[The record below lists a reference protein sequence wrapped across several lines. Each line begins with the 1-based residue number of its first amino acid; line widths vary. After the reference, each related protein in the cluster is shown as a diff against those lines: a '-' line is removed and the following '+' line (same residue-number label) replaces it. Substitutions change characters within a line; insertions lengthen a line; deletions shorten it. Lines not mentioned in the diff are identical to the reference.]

1 MDGSYLDSLLGPQLR
16 PGDRVRVVS
25 GEHKDKTG
33 TIAVIEPRDD
43 GRQWAKV
50 TRPVEVN
57 GKTRNGSAWFPL
69 ADLDFVGGGA
79 TPSIAPTSKS
89 AMQPESLPDLPLEA
103 SGEVAPP
110 LDLPGF
116 GTSAEGCPPP
126 VEVQPPPTWRGDP
139 LQGAIANQFEPDTSS
154 IEGAI
159 ATLESL
165 CATLA
170 QTALTDCWIESWQRK
185 TAVRYRLHR
194 HGQKGAEYIS
204 AQDAA
209 TIGERIAAGRKLKAL
224 RAAIAILREHH
235 DPS

>member
-1 MDGSYLDSLLGPQLR
+1 MDSSYLDSLLGPQLQ

-33 TIAVIEPRDD
+33 TIAAIEQRE

-57 GKTRNGSAWFPL
+57 GKTRNGSAWFLL
-69 ADLDFVGGGA
+69 ADLDFVGGGVP
-79 TPSIAPTSKS
+79 PSNKPDAE
-89 AMQPESLPDLPLEA
+89 PESLPDLPLKL
-103 SGEVAPP
+103 SGEATPP
-110 LDLPGF
+110 LALPEF
-116 GTSAEGCPPP
+116 GVNMEGCPPP
-126 VEVQPPPTWRGDP
+126 LEVQPPPAWRGDP
-139 LQGAIANQFEPDTSS
+139 LQGAIA
-154 IEGAI
+154 
-159 ATLESL
+159 TLESL
-165 CATLA
+165 SAALA
-170 QTALTDCWIESWQRK
+170 QTALTDCWIENWQRK
-185 TAVRYRLHR
+185 SAMRYRLHR

-209 TIGERIAAGRKLKAL
+209 TIGVRIAAGRKLKTL

>member
-1 MDGSYLDSLLGPQLR
+1 VSDYLDSLLGPQLR

-69 ADLDFVGGGA
+69 ANLDFVGG
-79 TPSIAPTSKS
+79 
-89 AMQPESLPDLPLEA
+89 
-103 SGEVAPP
+103 EVSPP

-116 GTSAEGCPPP
+116 EVSAEGCPPP
-126 VEVQPPPTWRGDP
+126 VEVQPPPTWRGEP
-139 LQGAIANQFEPDTSS
+139 LQ
-154 IEGAI
+154 GAI

-224 RAAIAILREHH
+224 RAAIAILREYH